1 MHHFVNG
8 YLNALKAQSVKS
20 KKKKDGKRRRHI
32 ISTERPSILSCVPN
46 GQQT

>member
-8 YLNALKAQSVKS
+8 YLNALKVQSVKF

-32 ISTERPSILSCVPN
+32 VSNERTLVYSGVLH